1 MKDLKPKISKS
12 LSIFF
17 TILFVYLSIENFY
30 LGIKNGETIKYIFI
44 PIFLLFW
51 AYNIFFQRR
60 WALNLLVMALFLFA
74 MSLLGIF
81 TPFAA
86 GDYNMVLG
94 EEPPSVS
101 SILLW
106 LVPTELLLL
115 TMIYFINP
123 SKKKA

>member
-60 WALNLLVMALFLFA
+60 WALNLLVFTLFLFA
-74 MSLLGIF
+74 
-81 TPFAA
+81 
-86 GDYNMVLG
+86 
-94 EEPPSVS
+94 
-101 SILLW
+101 
-106 LVPTELLLL
+106 
-115 TMIYFINP
+115 
-123 SKKKA
+123 

>member
-60 WALNLLVMALFLFA
+60 WALNLLVFTLFLFA
-74 MSLLGIF
+74 ILLIGVF
-81 TPFAA
+81 SPFAA
-86 GDYNMVLG
+86 SDYMFLKM
-94 EEPPSVS
+94 EPPSITD
-101 SILLW
+101 ILSW
-106 LVPTELLLL
+106 FIPVELLLL